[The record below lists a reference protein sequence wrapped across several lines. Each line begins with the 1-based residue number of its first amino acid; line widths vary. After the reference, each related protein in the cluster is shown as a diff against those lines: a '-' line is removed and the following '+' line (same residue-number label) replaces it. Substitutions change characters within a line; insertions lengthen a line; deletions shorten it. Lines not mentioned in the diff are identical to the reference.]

1 MKKVG
6 MFTVAVDDK
15 DIIVRVDRELIDETS
30 LRRLLDYIELEAIR
44 KRSKLTEEKA
54 ARLAQEVDR
63 AAWESSKPK
72 FLEE

>member
-1 MKKVG
+1 MNKVG
-6 MFTVAVDDK
+6 MFTVAVNDK
-15 DIIVRVDRELIDETS
+15 DIVVRVDRELIDETS
-30 LRRLLDYIELEAIR
+30 LRRLLDYIELESIR
-44 KRSKLTEEKA
+44 KRSKLTEEQA